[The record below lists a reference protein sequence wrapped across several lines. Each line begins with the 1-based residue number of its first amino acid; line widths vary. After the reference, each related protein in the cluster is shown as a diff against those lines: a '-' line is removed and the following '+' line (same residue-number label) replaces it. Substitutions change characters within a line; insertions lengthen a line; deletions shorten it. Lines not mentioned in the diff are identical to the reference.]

1 MADSSAVTVLH
12 STSGRENDRQPRK
25 NDDESYIYRLYI
37 DVTVPHFSIAFVSG
51 NDHGDKVG
59 RVCLFASTKRLL
71 SGHLSTT
78 NVTFGFDDLRS

>member
-12 STSGRENDRQPRK
+12 STSGRENDGQPRK
-25 NDDESYIYRLYI
+25 NDESYIYRLSI
-37 DVTVPHFSIAFVSG
+37 DVTLPHFSIAFVSG

-59 RVCLFASTKRLL
+59 RVCLFASTKGLL
-71 SGHLSTT
+71 SGHLSTS